1 MCKYFLFL
9 QVYCLGLDP
18 FILDRLN
25 PKVPI
30 HYRSYM
36 YVPTFPQCGY
46 KKLRYTY
53 LHDLGMYSYVY
64 IR

>member
-9 QVYCLGLDP
+9 QVNCLGLDP

-25 PKVPI
+25 PKVPK

-46 KKLRYTY
+46 KKLNTPTY
-53 LHDLGMYSYVY
+53 MTEVC
-64 IR
+64 IVIC